1 MSEPTSIPF
10 LKVGFTDLDGV
21 VRGKYIPYSKIEQS
35 IEKGIGFCNVVFG
48 WDMHD
53 ECYTKNSVSGWRTG
67 FPDGVLKLDSTTL
80 RKLSWEKGIELYLG
94 DFSEDPLLNA
104 VCPRSL
110 LKRIQTQASEA
121 GYQAKFGAEFEW
133 FMFHKNSEDTSANN
147 YQIMTPLSSG
157 MFGYSVLRTTQFQE
171 LTHRILS
178 DLTAAK
184 LPLDGLHTETGPG
197 VYEAAISYSDALEMA
212 DQSSLFKLGIKQ
224 IANEFDLMASFMAK
238 WSPLYPGCSGHL
250 HQSLWDTKGQNMFY
264 SSDNEFGLSTVAQ
277 QYLAGQLY
285 CLPFILPMFA
295 PTVNSYRRYVAGS
308 WAPTTLSWG
317 VDNRTTAI
325 RVVPEMSGDRHL
337 EHRVSG
343 ADINPYLAISACLA
357 SGLYGIKN
365 KIPLTV
371 EPCNGNAY
379 EQTNLSKLPGSLTE
393 AVYQMKHSELAIEL
407 FGRPFVDHFILSRE
421 WELEQSLGEDWDWEL
436 QRYFEI
442 I

>member
-1 MSEPTSIPF
+1 MPEPTPISF

-21 VRGKYIPYSKIEQS
+21 VRAKYIPNSKIQQS
-35 IEKGIGFCNVVFG
+35 IKIGIGFCNVVFG

-53 ECYTKNSVSGWRTG
+53 ECYSKDSVSGWGTG
-67 FPDGVLKLDSTTL
+67 FPDGVLKLDPTTL
-80 RKLSWEKGIELYLG
+80 RKLPWEKEIELYLG

-110 LKRIQTQASEA
+110 LKKILAQADEA
-121 GYQAKFGAEFEW
+121 GFQAKFGAEFEW
-133 FMFHKNSEDTSANN
+133 FMFQKNSEDTSANN
-147 YQIMTPLSSG
+147 HQNLTPLSSG
-157 MFGYSVLRTTQFQE
+157 MFGYSMLRTSEFQE
-171 LTHRILS
+171 FTHRIIS

-184 LPLDGLHTETGPG
+184 LRLEGLHTETGPG

-238 WSPLYPGCSGHL
+238 WSPLYPGCGGHL
-250 HQSLWDTKGQNMFY
+250 HQCLWDEKGENMFY

-295 PTVNSYRRYVAGS
+295 PTVNSYRRYLADS

-325 RVVPEMSGDRHL
+325 RVVPEISGGRHL

-365 KIPLTV
+365 KLPLTV
-371 EPCNGNAY
+371 EHCNGNAY
-379 EQTNLSKLPGSLTE
+379 KQAKLSKLPESLTE
-393 AVYQMKHSELAIEL
+393 AVHQMKHSDLASEL
-407 FGRPFVDHFILSRE
+407 FGESFVDHFILSRE